1 MLKDPKASTARRA
14 RARVLHGVLAAAS
27 LAAWGCGGST
37 PEDPPPP
44 RETIPSPPPPAP
56 AAGTPA
62 ADPDAGARR
71 ARLMA
76 WLDPDAISVAYSQL
90 PERLRA
96 DAVAVVYGLPPRAE
110 DLLRAIADVDEA
122 LEAVRPTD
130 APRSETWLGRES
142 LVTAARMSRRPLVLR
157 PLLVPKAEAITRL
170 EALGLERKE
179 VDAFEVWEPRRVLP
193 YRVVLL
199 DGDVAG
205 FIPASEPGS
214 GLPPLMAAR
223 DMPPSEVE
231 TQLEA
236 LLAGP
241 GAPTLALFAAG
252 PMLHLDLDQDV
263 MSVRFELRRSS
274 DGSLD
279 GQLALQVD
287 GEPGP
292 AVAALEGRKAPE
304 QSDAI
309 QKLVERTAYVA
320 DGPIVAGRLQ
330 LSPAD
335 AALLE
340 VEP

>member
-1 MLKDPKASTARRA
+1 MLKSMVHAA
-14 RARVLHGVLAAAS
+14 ARVLALTGVLLHAA
-27 LAAWGCGGST
+27 GCPGGST
-37 PEDPPPP
+37 PQDPPPP
-44 RETIPSPPPPAP
+44 RETIPSPPPPP
-56 AAGTPA
+56 PTAGSDA
-62 ADPDAGARR
+62 ADPEAGSRR
-71 ARLMA
+71 ARLLA
-76 WLDPDAISVAYSQL
+76 WLDPDAISVAYSRM

-110 DLLRAIADVDEA
+110 ELLRAIADVDEA

-130 APRSETWLGRES
+130 APATGTWLASEA
-142 LVTAARMSRRPLVLR
+142 LVTAGRLSRRPLVLR
-157 PLLVPKAEAITRL
+157 PLLVPKAEAIARL
-170 EALGLERKE
+170 EALGLERQE
-179 VDAFEVWEPRRVLP
+179 VDAFEVWQPRRVLP

-205 FIPASEPGS
+205 FIPMSEPGT
-214 GLPPLMAAR
+214 GLPPLVSAR

-231 TQLEA
+231 TQLDA
-236 LLAGP
+236 LLAVPDG
-241 GAPTLALFAAG
+241 LAVALLAAG
-252 PMLHLDLDQDV
+252 PMIHLDVDQDV
-263 MSVRFELRRSS
+263 MSVRFELRRAK

-292 AVAALEGRKAPE
+292 VAAALEGRKAPE

-309 QKLVERTAYVA
+309 QRLVERAAYGA
-320 DGPIVAGRLQ
+320 EGPIVAGRLQ

-340 VEP
+340 AEP

>member
-1 MLKDPKASTARRA
+1 MLTATIRGRA
-14 RARVLHGVLAAAS
+14 RTIARLCLLLLVGLPG
-27 LAAWGCGGST
+27 WGCPGGSA
-37 PEDPPPP
+37 PQDAPPP
-44 RETIPSPPPPAP
+44 RETIPSPPPPPP
-56 AAGTPA
+56 AAGTDA
-62 ADPDAGARR
+62 ADPDAGSRR

-76 WLDPDAISVAYSQL
+76 WLDPDAISVAYSRM

-130 APRSETWLGRES
+130 APKADTWLGREA

-157 PLLVPKAEAITRL
+157 PLLVPKAEAIARL
-170 EALGLERKE
+170 EAIGLERQE

-205 FIPASEPGS
+205 FIPMNEPGT
-214 GLPPLMAAR
+214 GLPPLVAAR

-263 MSVRFELRRSS
+263 MSVRFELRRGS

-279 GQLALQVD
+279 GQLALQLD

-309 QKLVERTAYVA
+309 QKLVERAAYMA

-330 LSPAD
+330 LLPAD

>member
-1 MLKDPKASTARRA
+1 
-14 RARVLHGVLAAAS
+14 
-27 LAAWGCGGST
+27 
-37 PEDPPPP
+37 
-44 RETIPSPPPPAP
+44 
-56 AAGTPA
+56 
-62 ADPDAGARR
+62 
-71 ARLMA
+71 MA
-76 WLDPDAISVAYSQL
+76 WLDPDAISVAYSRM

-110 DLLRAIADVDEA
+110 ELLRAIADVDEA

-130 APRSETWLGRES
+130 APKTETWLAGEA
-142 LVTAARMSRRPLVLR
+142 LVTAGRLSKRPLVLR
-157 PLLVPKAEAITRL
+157 PLLVPKAEAVARL
-170 EALGLERKE
+170 EALGLERHE
-179 VDAFEVWEPRRVLP
+179 VDAFEIWEPRRVLP

-205 FIPASEPGS
+205 FISASEPGT
-214 GLPPLMAAR
+214 GLPPLVSAR

-231 TQLEA
+231 TQLET
-236 LLAGP
+236 LLA
-241 GAPTLALFAAG
+241 APDGLSLALFVAG
-252 PMLHLDLDQDV
+252 PMIHLDLDQDV
-263 MSVRFELRRSS
+263 MSARFELRRAS

-279 GQLALQVD
+279 GQVALQVD

-309 QKLVERTAYVA
+309 QRLVERAAYLA

-330 LSPAD
+330 LSAAD

>member
-1 MLKDPKASTARRA
+1 MLKGPTSGGTRGIA
-14 RARVLHGVLAAAS
+14 LAGA
-27 LAAWGCGGST
+27 LLLTVGCPGGS
-37 PEDPPPP
+37 DPQDQPKP
-44 RETIPSPPPPAP
+44 RETIPSPPPPPP
-56 AAGTPA
+56 AAGTDA
-62 ADPDAGARR
+62 ADPDAGSRR
-71 ARLMA
+71 ARLLA
-76 WLDPDAISVAYSQL
+76 WLDPDAISVAYSRL
-90 PERLRA
+90 PARLRA

-110 DLLRAIADVDEA
+110 DLLRALADVDEA
-122 LEAVRPTD
+122 LEAVRPTE
-130 APRSETWLGRES
+130 APKTETWLASEA
-142 LVTAARMSRRPLVLR
+142 LVTAGRTSRRPLVLR
-157 PLLVPKAEAITRL
+157 PLLVPKAEAIARL

-205 FIPASEPGS
+205 FIPQSEPGT
-214 GLPPLMAAR
+214 GLPPLVAAR

-231 TQLEA
+231 TQLAA
-236 LLAGP
+236 LLA
-241 GAPTLALFAAG
+241 APDGLGLALFAAG
-252 PMLHLDLDQDV
+252 PMIHLDLEEDV
-263 MSVRFELRRSS
+263 ISVRFELRHAS

-279 GQLALQVD
+279 GQVALQVD

-292 AVAALEGRKAPE
+292 VVAALEGRKAPE

-309 QKLVERTAYVA
+309 QKLVERTAYLA

-330 LSPAD
+330 LGPTD